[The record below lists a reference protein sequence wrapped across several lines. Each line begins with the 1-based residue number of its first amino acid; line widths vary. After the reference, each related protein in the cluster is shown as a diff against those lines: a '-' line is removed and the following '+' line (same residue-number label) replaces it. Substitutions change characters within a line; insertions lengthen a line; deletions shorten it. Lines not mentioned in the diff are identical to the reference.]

1 MFEQNMNQNQCR
13 CFQCWRVF
21 VCLPPNFMF
30 SSPAVSRSSG
40 DTVNNCQVSTCR
52 RLRPAASWLISTPR
66 SHCHVPINLCVC
78 RTPPHYTLHSPHPQR
93 LPVTLTCDSE
103 EQVHPLVCF
112 WRLLCACVLSYMH
125 LDSWCTSW
133 YKPTESLLFQEEKW
147 KTCPAVKFW
156 WSLMLFRSLRR
167 L

>member
-1 MFEQNMNQNQCR
+1 MQMFPMLTCFCVLASKLHVFQSCCQSFQWRHCEQ
-13 CFQCWRVF
+13 
-21 VCLPPNFMF
+21 L
-30 SSPAVSRSSG
+30 
-40 DTVNNCQVSTCR
+40 CQVSTCR

-66 SHCHVPINLCVC
+66 SHCHVPINF
-78 RTPPHYTLHSPHPQR
+78 HYTLHSPHPQR

-112 WRLLCACVLSYMH
+112 WRLLCACALSYMH

>member
-1 MFEQNMNQNQCR
+1 MQMFPMLTCFCVLASKLHVFQSCCQSFQWRHCEQ
-13 CFQCWRVF
+13 
-21 VCLPPNFMF
+21 L
-30 SSPAVSRSSG
+30 
-40 DTVNNCQVSTCR
+40 CQVSTCR

-78 RTPPHYTLHSPHPQR
+78 RTPPPITPSIAPTLRGFLSHW
-93 LPVTLTCDSE
+93 PVDSE